1 MVFYEFCRSVY
12 WKQEHSAKKNKV
24 EYILIVASYFVQLRC
39 FLFLKKNI
47 EKDLLYYCKS
57 REKKNAVRKNICYSD
72 SIEKLK
78 GEQKE
83 IEKMWDREEEIW
95 QKSEKSQLYL
105 FIQLL

>member
-1 MVFYEFCRSVY
+1 M
-12 WKQEHSAKKNKV
+12 V

-39 FLFLKKNI
+39 FLFLKNNI

-83 IEKMWDREEEIW
+83 IEKNVGIERKKYGKN
-95 QKSEKSQLYL
+95 QKKVSCTCLYSCCDL
-105 FIQLL
+105 DFLGNLYANV